1 MKAFQIEA
9 SLELDTKNYEKSLK
23 DAEKNARAMSKSLD
37 DLDKAADGTKSGLDG
52 AEKALNDVS
61 DASDGVRASLG
72 DFTEV
77 TENVKSGSF
86 SKELEDQAAALGT
99 EKSRLSETGD
109 ELSDYAEKQDKAAD
123 STKKNG
129 DAVDALAAVIA
140 TSGVEKAVS
149 KISEELM
156 ECVEAS
162 ETFETSIA
170 KLQTIAGS
178 EGIET
183 MSQDILDLSSNTG
196 IAADAL
202 ANTAY
207 NAISAGTAVDEAV
220 SMAETASKLAIAGF
234 TDTDSALSVLT
245 TAINAYGDAAGS
257 ATDIADGLIVVQ
269 NLGVTTVADLA
280 SNMGKAIATASA
292 YNVNLANLESSY
304 ISITKAG
311 INTAEGTTYISSML
325 NELGDAGSSVSSVLQ
340 EQTGKSFGQL
350 MNSGYSLADIL
361 QILYTNCNE
370 DSEALMNLWGS
381 AEAGKAASAII
392 NQGITTFNE
401 NLKTV
406 QNSTGITEDAYKTMA
421 DTGEMSGKKLS
432 NSITNLKI
440 AIGDQLTPALEEVK
454 SIGSDVVDGMKTWV
468 EENPQAVK
476 AITGGVVALG
486 ILVTTITGYSAVT
499 AVASKVTLA
508 LNAAMKANPASLIVT
523 AIAGTV
529 AALTAFVAIA
539 HDATD
544 AEETIAD
551 EAKEMKEEL
560 SEATSTLKTSMDDV
574 KTAFD
579 DSTASAQGTASVA
592 RDAAFELAQL
602 ASQTSLTAEEQ
613 SREAT
618 LVAEL
623 NTLYPEMGLQID
635 AMTGKLNMASSEI
648 AEYISNMEK
657 MSMAEA
663 YSRAASD
670 AYDAVV
676 QAESELTKAQEKR
689 SEVSDK
695 VSNLEEREAELLK
708 ACADEGNQLNGSYRQ
723 YKKELQGVQTELKT
737 TRKAEESLS
746 EEVENAQDVYDEAS
760 ATAENYTEK
769 YAEMEAQV
777 DATAEATNEAASATT
792 DAANATT
799 DAATVVQET
808 IDTLKSNVE
817 SPLGETWF
825 DALPEKT
832 ATTSAEMVSNLNAQ
846 LDEIA
851 AWESN
856 LNALAEAGINE
867 GLLQYLASLGTDG
880 AGYVEALMV
889 DINENSGQG
898 LDQLNSLWEE
908 KINISDLTN
917 TEGENLVANLQTA
930 LGKAETDVTTSAQA
944 IEGTISTSVS
954 NISSTLAENP
964 FQMHFRVPTFD
975 VSTGDAS
982 KGVAPKVTLSGYTT
996 YASAMHRAALLTT
1009 ATEFAP
1015 NRIAGEAGNEFVVG
1029 ENHLQNIVNDSNRTG
1044 DRNLLVLI
1052 SLLKQYLPV
1061 IAENRDVY
1069 LDGKKVSGEIY
1080 DKVNDKINAS
1090 AKFKNYMRGVR

>member
-1 MKAFQIEA
+1 MNVFELEA
-9 SLELDTKNYEKSLK
+9 SLKLNTKDYEQSLK
-23 DAEKNARAMSKSLD
+23 DARDSAKNLSVSLDAVDKSLD
-37 DLDKAADGTKSGLDG
+37 KTADGFEG
-52 AEKALNDVS
+52 AEQALNDVTKSS
-61 DASDGVRASLG
+61 DEARASID
-72 DFTEV
+72 DFVEATDAV
-77 TENVKSGSF
+77 SGSDF
-86 SKELEDQAAALGT
+86 ADELNDHADALKT
-99 EKSRLSETGD
+99 EKSG
-109 ELSDYAEKQDKAAD
+109 LSDTGKELKEYADKQEDAAKR
-123 STKKNG
+123 TEENG
-129 DAVDALAAVIA
+129 QAIDALSTAIAASGITQKVSEIA
-140 TSGVEKAVS
+140 QK
-149 KISEELM
+149 LM

-178 EGIET
+178 EGIDT

-220 SMAETASKLAIAGF
+220 GMAETASKLAIAGF

-257 ATDIADGLIVVQ
+257 ATDIADGLIIVQ

-280 SNMGKAIATASA
+280 ANMGRAIATASA
-292 YNVNLANLESSY
+292 YNVSLANLESSY

-311 INTAEGTTYISSML
+311 INTAEGTTYVSSML
-325 NELGDAGSSVSSVLQ
+325 NELGDAGSSVSSVIQ

-361 QILYTNCNE
+361 QILYTSCNE

-381 AEAGKAASAII
+381 ATAGKAASAII
-392 NQGITTFNE
+392 NQGITTFNA
-401 NLKTV
+401 NLKTL

-476 AITGGVVALG
+476 AITGGVMALG

-551 EAKEMKEEL
+551 EARDMKEEL

-592 RDAAFELAQL
+592 RDAAFELARL

-695 VSNLEEREAELLK
+695 VSNLEEREAELLR

-723 YKKELQGVQTELKT
+723 YKKELQGVQTELRT
-737 TRKAEESLS
+737 TRKAEESLN

-777 DATAEATNEAASATT
+777 DATAEATSEAASATT

-799 DAATVVQET
+799 DAATVIQET

-867 GLLQYLASLGTDG
+867 GLLQYLANLGVEG
-880 AGYVEALMV
+880 AGYVEALV
-889 DINENSGQG
+889 EDVNNNSKAG
-898 LDQLNSLWEE
+898 LDQLNALWEQ
-908 KINISDLTN
+908 KLDIADLTN
-917 TEGENLVANLQTA
+917 TEGQNLVENLQTA
-930 LGKAETDVTTSAQA
+930 LGAAETDVSTSTQA
-944 IEGTISTSVS
+944 IESTVTQSVS
-954 NISSTLAENP
+954 KIVGVLAENP
-964 FQMHFRVPTFD
+964 FQMHFKVPTFD
-975 VSTGDAS
+975 VSTGDAA

-1029 ENHLQNIVNDSNRTG
+1029 ENHLQNIVSESNRTG
-1044 DRNLLVLI
+1044 DKNLLVLI